1 MTFNFSAQIENIFIS
16 TKIFFLYLKFV
27 HTKLAFLKSPPILLS
42 DNIFHLHELK
52 KKNIHQ
58 YSWEK
63 KPLNKHHIDLE
74 GISAENIYFM
84 NEDLNCRASP
94 YCRTWEGLDVLWV
107 LQLLRAQPWHAL
119 RGHHTVQEHGG
130 LVRPLAYLQVC
141 YTV

>member
-1 MTFNFSAQIENIFIS
+1 MTFNFSAQIEDIFIS

-27 HTKLAFLKSPPILLS
+27 HTKLAFLTSPPILLS

-52 KKNIHQ
+52 KKISINIRGK
-58 YSWEK
+58 K

-94 YCRTWEGLDVLWV
+94 YCRT
-107 LQLLRAQPWHAL
+107 
-119 RGHHTVQEHGG
+119 
-130 LVRPLAYLQVC
+130 
-141 YTV
+141 